1 MPAKKRLTETAPK
14 MCHLECKVNYDGFV
28 KIQKPKRYAS
38 YKQRVA
44 ELGTSFSWH
53 FSRTTNMMTS
63 SITLPYL
70 QRKHSGSRAWPAP
83 TGVEG

>member
-28 KIQKPKRYAS
+28 KIQKTKRYTS

-44 ELGTSFSWH
+44 ELGTSFSRH

-63 SITLPYL
+63 SIHVVISSEKAQWFAGMARSY
-70 QRKHSGSRAWPAP
+70 RR
-83 TGVEG
+83 